1 MAVLAKDLGLGRVAL
16 VANKLR
22 DERDE
27 QAVDQ
32 FAQRNGLEIAG
43 RIPFDELFV
52 EAEREGVAPLDLT
65 PGAADGP
72 AVAAIARL
80 AAEWGIDG
88 RA

>member
-1 MAVLAKDLGLGRVAL
+1 VAL

-27 QAVDQ
+27 EAVAA
-32 FAQRNGLEIAG
+32 FADRNDLDIAG

-52 EAEREGVAPLDLT
+52 EAERAGMAPLDLT
-65 PGAADGP
+65 PESATAPG
-72 AVAAIARL
+72 VAAIARL